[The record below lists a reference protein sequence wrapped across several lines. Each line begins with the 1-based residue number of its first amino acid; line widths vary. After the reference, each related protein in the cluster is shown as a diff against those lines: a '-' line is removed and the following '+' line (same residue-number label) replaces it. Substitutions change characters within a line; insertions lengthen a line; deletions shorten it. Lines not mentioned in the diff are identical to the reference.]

1 MTGDYGTS
9 SVYLHPRGQ
18 AISDLG
24 RDGNMS
30 DPNPSEIQSD
40 DRRKTDR
47 RNNSNQS
54 DAGPERRIGNRRAPS
69 AERRTG
75 TRRTERL
82 QMDWQTLGQEL
93 PTGDVLVYSGSRI
106 VVANVAELSF
116 DGRSVKSCMDSL
128 ANEIL
133 EWPTHWMPLPPHPR
147 GRG

>member
-1 MTGDYGTS
+1 
-9 SVYLHPRGQ
+9 
-18 AISDLG
+18 
-24 RDGNMS
+24 MS